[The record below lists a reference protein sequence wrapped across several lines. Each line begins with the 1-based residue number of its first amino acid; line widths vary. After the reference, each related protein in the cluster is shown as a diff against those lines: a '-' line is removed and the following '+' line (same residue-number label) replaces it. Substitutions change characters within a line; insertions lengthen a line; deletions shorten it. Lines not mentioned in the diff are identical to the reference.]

1 MSDLIKKL
9 SLHGMNAK
17 DAMSRFMG
25 DEELFELC
33 FKQFSHDKGFE
44 RLENALAAGDY
55 DSAFKAAHSLKGVA
69 GNLGLESL
77 FELLSELVE
86 TLRRK
91 EYDADI
97 DGMYQSIVKHSRE
110 LFELI

>member
-1 MSDLIKKL
+1 MTELIRTL
-9 SLHGMNAK
+9 SLYGMNVK

-33 FKQFSHDKGFE
+33 FKQFAHDKGFE
-44 RLENALAAGDY
+44 RLEEAIKAKDY
-55 DSAFKAAHSLKGVA
+55 DAAFKAAHSLKGVA
-69 GNLGLESL
+69 GNLGLETL
-77 FELLSELVE
+77 FESLSELVE
-86 TLRRK
+86 TLRHG

-97 DGMYQSIVKHSRE
+97 DGMYDKIVKHSRE